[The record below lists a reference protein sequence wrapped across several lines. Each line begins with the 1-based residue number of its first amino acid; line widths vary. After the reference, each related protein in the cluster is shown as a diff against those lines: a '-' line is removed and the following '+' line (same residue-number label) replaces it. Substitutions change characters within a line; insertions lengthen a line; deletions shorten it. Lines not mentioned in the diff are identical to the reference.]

1 MIGTAVYDVSEYAV
15 EAELIRIFSDK
26 KLTFCTAESCTGGMI
41 CQRLCAVP
49 GASAVLYG
57 GIVSY
62 DNSVKMNVL
71 RVPASVLE
79 AFGAV
84 SEQCAAAM
92 ADGARKLCRTDVAV
106 SVTGIAGP
114 DGGTAEKPVG
124 TVCFAVAWS
133 GGVETFTEHFGR
145 DKSRETRRRSA
156 AKYARELASK
166 KAAEA

>member
-84 SEQCAAAM
+84 SE
-92 ADGARKLCRTDVAV
+92 LCRTDVAV

-133 GGVETFTEHFGR
+133 GSVETFTEHFGR
-145 DKSRETRRRSA
+145 DKSRETIRRSA
-156 AKYARELASK
+156 AKYAMELASK